1 MSKLIHNIQQ
11 LINRI
16 LGQPSPPST
25 QKQALVKG
33 MMKALEMTAEKELAC
48 SEVFEVVDQYAEL
61 LVRGEATEKIMP
73 LVHHH
78 LAMCHECKDEFNLLL
93 EMMQVEAA

>member
-16 LGQPSPPST
+16 LGQPAPASI
-25 QKQALVKG
+25 QKQKLVKG
-33 MMKALEMTAEKELAC
+33 MMKALEMTEEKELAC
-48 SEVFEVVDQYAEL
+48 AEVFEVIDQYADL
-61 LVRGEATEKIMP
+61 LVRGEAAEKIMP

-78 LAMCHECKDEFNLLL
+78 LAMCHECQEEFNLLL
-93 EMMQVEAA
+93 EMMQVETA